1 MADLKH
7 QVLTL
12 LRCRPL
18 WRIALLISVVA
29 ILFLATTANP
39 YPVPA
44 SASDKVNHVIA
55 FIELTLLT
63 RLSWPEAKALWFA
76 PALLLFGLA
85 IEGIQAG
92 LPYREFSLAD
102 LAADGVGIALGLLP
116 WPGLKRGESADLR
129 DSPEPL

>member
-1 MADLKH
+1 MAELKYH
-7 QVLTL
+7 VLTL
-12 LRCRPL
+12 LNCRPL
-18 WRIALLISVVA
+18 WRVALLISMLA

-44 SASDKVNHVIA
+44 SASDKINHLIA
-55 FIELTLLT
+55 FLELTLLT
-63 RLSWPEAKALWFA
+63 RLSWPEAKALWLA

-102 LAADGVGIALGLLP
+102 LAADGVGIALGWLP
-116 WPGLKRGESADLR
+116 WPGLRRAKNPDLG
-129 DSPEPL
+129 DSPESL